1 MTGRVGWSAGQRVL
15 LVCLIALAP
24 HYLSSRAVA
33 ASRELCE
40 NDCGQKSATEA
51 LVQVHAWRS
60 IP

>member
-1 MTGRVGWSAGQRVL
+1 MRYRAGRFHGRRAL
-15 LVCLIALAP
+15 LLCLVALAP